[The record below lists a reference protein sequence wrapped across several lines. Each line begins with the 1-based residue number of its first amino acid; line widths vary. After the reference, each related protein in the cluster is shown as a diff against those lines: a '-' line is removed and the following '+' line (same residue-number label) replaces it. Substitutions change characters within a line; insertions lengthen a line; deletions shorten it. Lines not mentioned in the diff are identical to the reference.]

1 MSLFSQLAIL
11 ILIGGVTAILLRS
24 NRDLERVCEEGEH
37 FVDEWSLHLARKAE
51 MEIEKEAEKE
61 SRREAAIK
69 NEEMTGPGFPSRMG
83 DARPGSEPWRT
94 KTGRPEPG
102 RPEPWRPE
110 PGISETF
117 LEPGTLLP
125 LIQVLDGDDKPVRQV
140 VVDRVPFLIGRD
152 PGCHLV
158 IADLC
163 VARQHC
169 RIVQEGAKFF
179 LLDNGTRNRLS
190 TNIGVVDRIQ
200 LIDDCRIRIGETTLC
215 VRFMHEKRTA
225 YPL

>member
-37 FVDEWSLHLARKAE
+37 FVDEWALHLARKAE
-51 MEIEKEAEKE
+51 MEIEMEAKKK
-61 SRREAAIK
+61 SRFEAAK
-69 NEEMTGPGFPSRMG
+69 KHEEMTGPGFPSEMRA
-83 DARPGSEPWRT
+83 ARPV
-94 KTGRPEPG
+94 PES
-102 RPEPWRPE
+102 WRPE
-110 PGISETF
+110 PGISETYP
-117 LEPGTLLP
+117 EPGTVLP
-125 LIQVLDGDDKPVRQV
+125 FIQVFDGDDRPVRQV
-140 VVDRVPFLIGRD
+140 VVDRIPFLIGRD
-152 PGCHLV
+152 PGCQLV

-169 RIVQEGAKFF
+169 RIVQEGEKFF

-190 TNIGVVDRIQ
+190 TNIGVVDRIE

-215 VRFMHEKRTA
+215 VRFMHERRTA